1 MPWDSM
7 IDFRVCRKFQ
17 DDHSQSGPKAL
28 TSPMVPLPQPQ
39 THFSLTLFPQK
50 VTNGFFSLPRST
62 GRRKMETSRGKEKR
76 QAADASPSIPSSS
89 KSLLSSLPKRSRSIM
104 SRRSKDFPP
113 SLLSSPS
120 CYASAITTD
129 AAVTRPCEFSFR
141 FW

>member
-62 GRRKMETSRGKEKR
+62 GRRKMETSRGEEKR
-76 QAADASPSIPSSS
+76 RGRQPMHLRPSHPHRSPSSL
-89 KSLLSSLPKRSRSIM
+89 LLSSLPKRSRSIM

-129 AAVTRPCEFSFR
+129 AAVTRP
-141 FW
+141 